1 MNEISLETAKRVRK
15 AMEEDD
21 IDYLRDFFGNDPE
34 MFKEET
40 PLGTWMYIAV
50 DLGKKDIV
58 QFLLSKGVDINNG
71 GAGKYTPLNEAVF
84 MERMDIVK
92 MLLEHGAHMDTNDIS
107 KNPFITAIN
116 TKNPEIVSL
125 ILEQDIDITV
135 RYQLSYGEVDALKY
149 AQCWSTP
156 EIVSL
161 IAHRYTELGIPVPE
175 PEKKQEKQ
183 KDRKQSGKKI
193 DKRVLKEKL
202 DFAVR
207 QMVREVRNRLE
218 KNGDELYAMCFRMH
232 CDDEDAKWRYLCEV
246 ITQTVRGYEKG
257 MREYE
262 ERLKKSGR
270 EYDTAYLPAF
280 KYIPEEYQYT
290 ENGLDGFQKVQEYLR
305 GYCLD
310 LDECERLEGAD
321 EEERMYQKI
330 QEQNEEIE
338 EILADVVAKL
348 RKQKFMSFYVFPYI
362 GEDDLPSDLIPLA
375 KKMNKGLDLAE
386 YIAFMERENG

>member
-1 MNEISLETAKRVRK
+1 MNGISLETEKRVRK
-15 AMEEDD
+15 AMEENDMND
-21 IDYLRDFFGNDPE
+21 LRDFFGKNPG
-34 MFKEET
+34 MLKEEA
-40 PLGTWMYIAV
+40 PSGTWLYIAV

-58 QFLLSKGVDINNG
+58 QFLLSQGVDINDG

-84 MERMDIVK
+84 MERIDIAK

-107 KNPFITAIN
+107 KNPLITAIN
-116 TKNPEIVSL
+116 TKNPEIVSM

-175 PEKKQEKQ
+175 PEEKQ
-183 KDRKQSGKKI
+183 KDRKQSRKKM

-207 QMVREVRNRLE
+207 QMVREVKNKLE
-218 KNGDELYAMCFRMH
+218 QKGDKLYAMCFRMH
-232 CDDEDAKWRYLCEV
+232 CEDEDAEWRYLCEV
-246 ITQTVRGYEKG
+246 ITQTVRGYEKS
-257 MREYE
+257 MREYKE
-262 ERLKKSGR
+262 SLKKSGG

-280 KYIPEEYQYT
+280 KYLPEEYQYT
-290 ENGLDGFQKVQEYLR
+290 ETGQDGFRKVQEYLR
-305 GYCLD
+305 DCCLD
-310 LDECERLEGAD
+310 LDECERIEDAD
-321 EEERMYQKI
+321 EEERMYQEI
-330 QEQNEEIE
+330 QKQNEEIE

-348 RKQKFMSFYVFPYI
+348 RKEKFLSFYVFPYI
-362 GEDDLPSDLIPLA
+362 GEEDHPADLIPLA